1 MRELRLVRSV
11 GGALVVAAE
20 DGEEY
25 RLPVTQAL
33 RAQVR
38 AASGPR
44 DDPATVV
51 RGAPPREIQAL
62 VRAGR
67 TTDEIVRLTGA
78 TADQVRRF
86 EGPVLAERSFVL
98 EAARAVPVTVAD
110 ATLSDS
116 TGGTFGA
123 VIDAR
128 LDGAEAHDRTWS
140 SAKDPEHGWIVRVAY
155 TTADVERESAWRF
168 DAKKHVLAPHAGDA
182 HVLSQHSVDP
192 GPLVPR
198 LRAVDPGAPEH
209 EAVPRATDDAP
220 ASAGTRGGGARFD
233 SGAFHLDPLPEAE
246 VLVDRPPSRPDHR
259 TPAAWAGVNRD
270 PEGAPADGDRTADL
284 LEALR
289 RRRGEREA
297 ARFHDEGEGAT
308 GPVTGTIRIVD
319 VPLGDLGAPVP
330 DPVDEPE
337 APVAPAPERSS
348 RPGRPRRPGADDAPR
363 PTSATPRK
371 RSGRA
376 SMPSWD
382 EIVFGARPDDG
393 SS

>member
-11 GGALVVAAE
+11 GGALVVAAD

-38 AASGPR
+38 QATGPQ
-44 DDPATVV
+44 DDPATAE
-51 RGAPPREIQAL
+51 RKAPPREIQAL

-140 SAKDPEHGWIVRVAY
+140 SAKDPEHGWIVRVTY
-155 TTADVERESAWRF
+155 TTAEVERESAWRF
-168 DAKKHVLAPHAGDA
+168 DPKKHVLAPHAGDA

-198 LRAVDPGAPEH
+198 LRAVAPSTGGRD
-209 EAVPRATDDAP
+209 EADRPSDDVSGPTA
-220 ASAGTRGGGARFD
+220 ARGGAGRFD
-233 SGAFHLDPLPEAE
+233 SGAFHLDPLPGPD
-246 VLVDRPPSRPDHR
+246 VLVERPSLRPDHR

-270 PEGAPADGDRTADL
+270 PEGASGDGDRTADL

-297 ARFHDEGEGAT
+297 ARFHEEGEGAAE
-308 GPVTGTIRIVD
+308 PATGTIRIVD
-319 VPLGDLGAPVP
+319 VPLGDLGAPAPDDDGPEVP
-330 DPVDEPE
+330 AV
-337 APVAPAPERSS
+337 PAAETTS
-348 RPGRPRRPGADDAPR
+348 RPSRPRRPGPDDAPR

-393 SS
+393 TS